1 MIRLGKPKIDSL
13 RLIVPLKDVTL
24 NNKNPDFYR
33 DLTTTNSDGE
43 IVDEFVKTT
52 SFNPLAL
59 VSTSYAIRHDIFLKA
74 DALYIGFSSKMLKE
88 KYFDGISPANI
99 DTIIDFVNSEGVVSI
114 SKEVFMSGRVVDVDF
129 CADYFIEENVGN
141 ISSLIQVCIDLTIPQ
156 KRVNMYP
163 YQKADNKG
171 IQWGRREDVGRS
183 YKRKQFLKY
192 YAKAVELKNHSTA
205 FYDAYLKDL
214 LKGNVHFQ
222 DDRLLRVE
230 TTIKNS
236 DHFKTYGY
244 TVKTLNSL
252 FDIKNDEQFIQIF
265 MRPMSQYM
273 TGYREIKHQEGLT
286 MQQKIKTMLLFDR
299 AKLLS
304 MQVEDVISS
313 LAMELYPESKE
324 GRSRQKKEFQYLVE
338 VSENIHK
345 THLHNT
351 TDYRKFINEIEGKKL
366 IP

>member
-13 RLIVPLKDVTL
+13 RLIVPLSDVTL

-33 DLTTTNSDGE
+33 ELTTINSDGE

-52 SFNPLAL
+52 SFNPSAL

-88 KYFDGISPANI
+88 KYFDGISSSNI
-99 DTIIDFVNSEGVVSI
+99 DTIINFINGEGVVSI
-114 SKEVFMSGRVVDVDF
+114 SKEIFMFGRVVDVDF
-129 CADYFIEENVGN
+129 CADYFIEQSVGN

-205 FYDAYLKDL
+205 FYDAYLKDG
-214 LKGNVHFQ
+214 LKGNIHF
-222 DDRLLRVE
+222 DDERLLRVE

-244 TVKTLNSL
+244 NIKTLEALLS
-252 FDIKNDEQFIQIF
+252 IKNDNKFIQIF

-286 MQQKIKTMLLFDR
+286 VQQKIKTLLLFER
-299 AKLLS
+299 AKN
-304 MQVEDVISS
+304 MNAQIEDVVSGLS
-313 LAMELYPESKE
+313 YELYPDSKHS
-324 GRSRQKKEFQYLVE
+324 RSRQKKEFHELISRE
-338 VSENIHK
+338 ENIAK
-345 THLHNT
+345 VHLHNT
-351 TDYRKFINEIEGKKL
+351 IDYRKFISEISTKKL